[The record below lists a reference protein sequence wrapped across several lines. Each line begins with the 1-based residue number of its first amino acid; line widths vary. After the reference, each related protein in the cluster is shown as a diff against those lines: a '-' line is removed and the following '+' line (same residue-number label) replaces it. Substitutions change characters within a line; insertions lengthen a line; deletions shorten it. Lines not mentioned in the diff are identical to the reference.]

1 MAYLQSWLETMEQC
15 VHQMYSDFFSQQAW
29 GRVLAWR
36 AGMFNRVIVK
46 SVVKLKCCFIVFLKN
61 TELHQRRKVLL
72 VLYREIVVSL
82 FTKSFSFFFSIDVF
96 RQIQSRR
103 YLLMASHYC
112 ELLMTN
118 NVVAVFLNFIVDL
131 TGHTEDDL
139 LDFKNQT

>member
-1 MAYLQSWLETMEQC
+1 MLLYC
-15 VHQMYSDFFSQQAW
+15 FF
-29 GRVLAWR
+29 
-36 AGMFNRVIVK
+36 
-46 SVVKLKCCFIVFLKN
+46 KN
-61 TELHQRRKVLL
+61 TELHKRRKVLL
-72 VLYREIVVSL
+72 VFYREIVVSL
-82 FTKSFSFFFSIDVF
+82 FTKFLFFFFSIGVF

-118 NVVAVFLNFIVDL
+118 NVVAVFLSFIVDL